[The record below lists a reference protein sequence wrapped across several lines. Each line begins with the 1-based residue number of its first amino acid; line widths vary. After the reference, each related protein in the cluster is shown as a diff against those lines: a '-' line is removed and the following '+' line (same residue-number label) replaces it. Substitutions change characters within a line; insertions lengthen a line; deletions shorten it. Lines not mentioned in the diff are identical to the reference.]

1 MAEQT
6 SQRNFKTVDIID
18 YSMQNNPTKVNDAF
32 DQLISSKVIDGLET
46 KKREVSARMFS
57 DNKET
62 SVEEPEI
69 EEPKVEVQAEPQTEP
84 EIQTEPYKVEA

>member
-57 DNKET
+57 DNEEI
-62 SVEEPEI
+62 SV
-69 EEPKVEVQAEPQTEP
+69 EEPKVEVQDEPQTEP
-84 EIQTEPYKVEA
+84 EIQTEPDKVEA